1 MIAFRLFMAV
11 VLLAM
16 VLAQIGVYFLLSED
30 LNVFNNSS
38 FTSFQSSYNLLRGI
52 FKVLIPAYFVFV
64 SKVLFYH

>member
-11 VLLAM
+11 VLLGM
-16 VLAQIGVYFLLSED
+16 VLVQIGVYFLLSED

-38 FTSFQSSYNLLRGI
+38 FTSFQSFYNLFRGI

-64 SKVLFYH
+64 SKVLLYN